1 MVNIGLYE
9 KAEQLFVSSKY
20 SEAEKIYE
28 TISNIKENCDVF
40 HNYGICLAKLGK
52 CDRAIEVFMEITKIY
67 PDFGKAWYSLGVTCL
82 IKEEIQQAIE
92 YFSRAKE
99 ILVDDAKV
107 YFYSALSYEILKNY
121 DKAIEDY
128 KTSLKLD
135 DNFQTHMNL
144 GLCYYDIRDI
154 HSALEHTR
162 MAFEL
167 NPDDLDSLRYYVYI
181 LIKANQRTEAYNIL
195 LKSVLNYDEDVT
207 ILEFLVLLAL
217 DSKDFD
223 VADKAYDKLKKV
235 SDVDYE
241 LLDYEK
247 LKKVATNNSGD
258 VFKIN

>member
-1 MVNIGLYE
+1 MDSIELYE
-9 KAEQLFVSSKY
+9 KAEQLFCSEEY
-20 SEAEKIYE
+20 SEAEKMYE
-28 TISNIKENCDVF
+28 SIHNLKENCDGF

-52 CDRAIEVFMEITKIY
+52 CDKAIEVFTEIAEKHS
-67 PDFGKAWYSLGVTCL
+67 DFKQIWYSLGVAYL
-82 IKEEIQQAIE
+82 IKDEPQYAIE

-99 ILVDDAKV
+99 VLSDDAKV

-181 LIKANQRTEAYNIL
+181 LIKSKQRAEAYNIL
-195 LKSVLNYDEDVT
+195 LNTNLNYDNDTT

-217 DSKDFD
+217 DSKEFQ
-223 VADKAYDKLKKV
+223 VADRTYDKLKKI
-235 SDVDYE
+235 DDEDYE
-241 LLDYEK
+241 LLNYEK
-247 LKKVATNNSGD
+247 FKQVAINNSGD
-258 VFKIN
+258 VFEAY

>member
-1 MVNIGLYE
+1 M
-9 KAEQLFVSSKY
+9 
-20 SEAEKIYE
+20 
-28 TISNIKENCDVF
+28 
-40 HNYGICLAKLGK
+40 
-52 CDRAIEVFMEITKIY
+52 
-67 PDFGKAWYSLGVTCL
+67 
-82 IKEEIQQAIE
+82 
-92 YFSRAKE
+92 
-99 ILVDDAKV
+99 
-107 YFYSALSYEILKNY
+107 LKNY

-128 KTSLKLD
+128 KISLKLD

-181 LIKANQRTEAYNIL
+181 LIKAKQRTEAYNIL

-207 ILEFLVLLAL
+207 VLEFLVLLAL

-223 VADKAYDKLKKV
+223 VADKAYDKMKKV